1 MKIDLMKEIEI
12 PEGITANLE
21 NGLVKVKGP
30 KGEVE
35 RSFHHPKIKV
45 VLEGKKIIL
54 TSPQSTKREKTILG
68 SYESHIKNMLKGVEE
83 GFVYK
88 LKICSGHFPMNV
100 AVSGQEVVIKN
111 FLGESVPR
119 RTKLIPGVDVK
130 INGEEI
136 VVSSPSKEG
145 AGQMAAKIESM
156 CRITNR
162 DIRIFQD
169 GCYITNKAGKD
180 M

>member
-1 MKIDLMKEIEI
+1 MKEIEI
-12 PEGITANLE
+12 PEGITASLE

-45 VLEGKKIIL
+45 VLEGKKIVL
-54 TSPQSTKREKTILG
+54 TAPKSTKREKTILG

-100 AVSGQEVVIKN
+100 AISGQQIIIKN

-119 RTKLIPGVDVK
+119 KTKLIPGVDVK